1 MKQRLFLSVVLS
13 MLAAPLWAA
22 EEKAPTP
29 PKTAASKI
37 VHVTVYPN
45 SALITREVDAP
56 AGAGTFELVVN
67 PLPPQTVDSS
77 LYSEG
82 TDGIRVLTT
91 RYRTRPI
98 REDTRE
104 EVRKLEDE
112 MRKLTYDSQKLQAD
126 LQALTQ
132 NMQMLA
138 KLEDFTA
145 VTTKTGEKTP
155 VNSESIIALSK
166 YVMES
171 RAAKAKEVVALQQE
185 MQNNREQTEFKR
197 RQLQEITA
205 GTSRVEHD
213 AVIVVD
219 KGNAGAGKV
228 RLNYLVSNA
237 AWRPQYKFRAGKDEK
252 EAVQL
257 EYLSA
262 VTQHTGED
270 WSNVGL
276 TLSTAQPMLN
286 ATPPDLHVLA
296 VTVMPKG
303 TAVAQGPGGNPNS
316 GQMIDEQARNYRQQA
331 LQDFVKKQV
340 QEANDNF
347 NKASALEATKEL
359 LLSTREEIGHLAL
372 LRGRPNANE
381 GPSVTYHLATKL
393 SVPSRHDE
401 QVIEVAKISMEPEY
415 FYKAVP
421 VLTSHVYR
429 QANLTNKS
437 NHVLLAG
444 EATMYQGTDFVGRMN
459 VPLVAIGEQF
469 TVGFGVDPQLQV
481 TRAMIDKNRTTQG
494 GNQVHKYDY
503 RILISSY
510 KSQPVNLQL
519 WDRLPAAEA
528 EAVGVSLIKTAP
540 ELSKDSLYLRECRPN
555 NLLRWDLKIEP
566 NTNGE
571 KALAINYEFQMA
583 LDRQMTIA
591 DFKTRDALGVN
602 PKR

>member
-1 MKQRLFLSVVLS
+1 MKQRLFLSVALGL
-13 MLAAPLWAA
+13 LAAPLWAA
-22 EEKAPTP
+22 DEKAPAP

-45 SALITREVDAP
+45 SALITREVEAP

-82 TDGIRVLTT
+82 SDGLRVLTT

-104 EVRKLEDE
+104 EVRKLEDAI
-112 MRKLTYDSQKLQAD
+112 RKLTFDGQKMQAD
-126 LQALTQ
+126 MQAVQ
-132 NMQMLA
+132 ANMQMLA

-145 VTTKTGEKTP
+145 VTTKTGDKTP

-171 RAAKAKEVVALQQE
+171 RATKAKELVGLQQD
-185 MQNNREQTEFKR
+185 MHNNREQVEFAR

-219 KGNAGAGKV
+219 KNNAAAGKV

-270 WSNVGL
+270 WTNVGV

-286 ATPPDLHVLA
+286 ATPPELHVLA
-296 VTVMPKG
+296 VAVMPKG
-303 TAVAQGPGGNPNS
+303 TAVAQAPGVNPV
-316 GQMIDEQARNYRQQA
+316 QQFDEQAKNYRAQA
-331 LQDFVKKQV
+331 LQDFVKREV
-340 QEANDNF
+340 TNANDNF
-347 NKASALEATKEL
+347 NKAAALEATKEL
-359 LLSTREEIGHLAL
+359 LHSTREEIGHLAL
-372 LRGRPNANE
+372 LRGRPNTNE

-401 QVIEVAKISMEPEY
+401 QVIEVAKINMEPEY

-481 TRAMIDKNRTTQG
+481 TRAMTDKNRTTQG
-494 GNQVHKYDY
+494 GNQVHKYEY
-503 RILISSY
+503 RILVSSY
-510 KSQPVNLQL
+510 KSQPVTLQL

-528 EAVGVSLIKTAP
+528 EAVGISLTKTAP

-566 NTNGE
+566 AMNGE

-591 DFKTRDALGVN
+591 DFKTRDALAM
-602 PKR
+602 PAKR